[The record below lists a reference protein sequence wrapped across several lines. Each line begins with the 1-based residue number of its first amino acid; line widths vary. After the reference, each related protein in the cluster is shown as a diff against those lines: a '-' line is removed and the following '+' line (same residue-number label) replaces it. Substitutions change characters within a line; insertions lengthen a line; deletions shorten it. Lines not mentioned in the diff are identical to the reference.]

1 MKQQSFTL
9 KQQKHQK
16 QLQIRTFFTFSTN
29 TMLETRRRNTYTAR
43 QQFIFQTVNGF
54 SRKIKMMTIVV
65 VVVVVVVVAVSL
77 TATAT
82 VTVTVRVTVKY
93 EQQSFYIKTAKKHQE
108 HQKHQKQVF

>member
-1 MKQQSFTL
+1 
-9 KQQKHQK
+9 
-16 QLQIRTFFTFSTN
+16 
-29 TMLETRRRNTYTAR
+29 MLETRRRNTYTAR

-65 VVVVVVVVAVSL
+65 VVVVVAVSL
-77 TATAT
+77 TA
-82 VTVTVRVTVKY
+82 TVTVRVTVKY